1 MRDGR
6 AIDPVANFHLSNG
19 ASLERINWMANPAP
33 YGIEESFGLMV
44 NYRYDRAKIA
54 ANAGAYLADG
64 SDQRVQ
70 PRAGP
75 GEDHEALVPVAL
87 APRRAER
94 PSSSDHRHQGDTE
107 RMTTDTG
114 EVATVTGEYDAVIVG
129 AGVSGLYALHHL
141 RELGFTAHV
150 IEAGDGVGGTWYWNR
165 YPGARCDVPSMEYS
179 YGFSPELEQEWDW
192 TEVFPAQEE
201 LERYFNHVADRF
213 DLRRDIQLGT
223 RVTAAT
229 YDETAARWTV
239 ETDRGDRYSA
249 QFLVMATGC
258 LSAPLEPQIPGRDS
272 FAGRTLFT
280 NAWPEE
286 DVDFT
291 GQRVGLIGTGSSGV
305 QATPVIAAD
314 AAHLYV
320 FQRTPSYA
328 WPAGNKPLDREL
340 QAKVKQQYRE
350 LRAEQRN
357 NYGGVVG
364 TSGAIAVP
372 LPRDVAILE
381 ATPEERLAAVDELGW
396 AACRA
401 WSDVL
406 RDLDANEA
414 GRRALPRDGA
424 ARHRRSRHRRRPVA
438 PRSADRVQA
447 PDPAHRLLRD
457 VQPGPRAP
465 SSTCG
470 GVASRRS
477 RRPASAPSQG
487 EYELD
492 MIVFA
497 TGFDAMTGAL
507 DRIDIRGRDGLLLR
521 DAWAEGARTLL
532 GIQTVGFPNLFTIT
546 GPGSPSVLAN
556 MVVCAEQHVEWIGA
570 CLVYLREHGH
580 RSIEATREAQDAWVD
595 EVNGVAVG
603 TMYTA
608 PTCNSWYLGDNIPGK
623 VRVFLPYVGGLPRYI
638 EHCDA
643 IVAAGYE
650 GFELS

>member
-1 MRDGR
+1 
-6 AIDPVANFHLSNG
+6 
-19 ASLERINWMANPAP
+19 
-33 YGIEESFGLMV
+33 
-44 NYRYDRAKIA
+44 
-54 ANAGAYLADG
+54 
-64 SDQRVQ
+64 
-70 PRAGP
+70 
-75 GEDHEALVPVAL
+75 
-87 APRRAER
+87 
-94 PSSSDHRHQGDTE
+94 
-107 RMTTDTG
+107 MTSDTG
-114 EVATVTGEYDAVIVG
+114 EVAMVTGQYDAVIVG

-141 RELGFTAHV
+141 RELDFTAHV

-213 DLRRDIQLGT
+213 DLRRDIQFGT

-258 LSAPLEPQIPGRDS
+258 LSAPLEPPIPGRDS

-414 GRRALPRDGA
+414 GADLYREMLRRVIDDPDTADGLSPRDLPIGCK
-424 ARHRRSRHRRRPVA
+424 RPILHTDYYETFNQEHVTLVDLRR
-438 PRSADRVQA
+438 
-447 PDPAHRLLRD
+447 
-457 VQPGPRAP
+457 
-465 SSTCG
+465 G
-470 GVASRRS
+470 GIEEITPTGIRTAE
-477 RRPASAPSQG
+477 G

-521 DAWAEGARTLL
+521 EAWAEGARTLL

-638 EHCDA
+638 ERCDA

>member
-1 MRDGR
+1 
-6 AIDPVANFHLSNG
+6 
-19 ASLERINWMANPAP
+19 
-33 YGIEESFGLMV
+33 
-44 NYRYDRAKIA
+44 
-54 ANAGAYLADG
+54 
-64 SDQRVQ
+64 
-70 PRAGP
+70 
-75 GEDHEALVPVAL
+75 
-87 APRRAER
+87 
-94 PSSSDHRHQGDTE
+94 
-107 RMTTDTG
+107 MTS
-114 EVATVTGEYDAVIVG
+114 EFDAVIVG

-150 IEAGDGVGGTWYWNR
+150 IEAGEGVGGTWFWNR

-192 TEVFPAQEE
+192 SEVFPPQEE

-229 YDETAARWTV
+229 WDETTTRWVV
-239 ETDRGDRYSA
+239 ETDGGDRFSS

-258 LSAPLEPQIPGRDS
+258 LSAPLEPQIPGRET
-272 FAGRTLFT
+272 FRGRSLYT
-280 NAWPEE
+280 NRWPDD
-286 DVDFT
+286 DVDFS

-305 QATPVIAAD
+305 QATPVIAED

-328 WPAGNKPLDREL
+328 WPAGNKPLDPDL
-340 QAKVKQQYRE
+340 QRKVKAQYRE
-350 LRAEQRN
+350 LRAGQRQIF
-357 NYGGVVG
+357 GGVVG

-372 LPRDVAILE
+372 LPRDVAILD
-381 ATPEERLAAVDELGW
+381 ASPAERLAAVDELGW

-406 RDLDANEA
+406 RDLEANEA
-414 GRRALPRDGA
+414 GAELYREMLRRVIDDPETADGLSPRNLPIGCKRPILHTDYYETFNRDNVTLVDLRRGA
-424 ARHRRSRHRRRPVA
+424 I
-438 PRSADRVQA
+438 DEIT
-447 PDPAHRLLRD
+447 PAGIRT
-457 VQPGPRAP
+457 A
-465 SSTCG
+465 
-470 GVASRRS
+470 
-477 RRPASAPSQG
+477 QG

-492 MIVFA
+492 MIVYA

-507 DRIDIRGRDGLLLR
+507 DRIDIHGRDGLALR

-532 GIQTVGFPNLFTIT
+532 GLQTVGFPNLFTIT

-556 MVVCAEQHVEWIGA
+556 MVVCAEQHIEWIGA
-570 CLVYLREHGH
+570 CLVYLRDHGYTT
-580 RSIEATREAQDAWVD
+580 IEATREAQDAWVD
-595 EVNGVAVG
+595 EVNEVATG

-638 EHCDA
+638 EHCEA
-643 IVAAGYE
+643 VVAAGYD
-650 GFELS
+650 GFELK